1 MWGTAFGIIAIL
13 TVAAGYLGAQF
24 LFARELDER
33 IEARSEALVAAAKRG
48 GMTALTDEIR
58 HYEGHGLR
66 TFSYRITARDGRLLS
81 GVANMPSLA
90 AGWHDVPVTDVDDDA
105 SERARVLTTVL
116 PDGELLSVVAD
127 TDYVDAFDGI
137 IVVILSLTVGLTAI
151 CALIGGLHLERV
163 VLGHLAAV
171 NDTAGELARRPDLS
185 RRVPLSE
192 RDDEFDALARTFNA
206 MLDRIEVL
214 VADNRR
220 VTGYV
225 AHDLRAPLA
234 RLAERLADAQATQGE
249 ECEALL
255 AAAEDDII
263 HILELFDA
271 FLAIGQHR
279 DGATG
284 AHRVDLSRCVAELA
298 ESFTVVAEA
307 SGRSLAAHVAP
318 GVAIDASEALI
329 GQMVV
334 NLIENAIRHSPTG
347 SAISV
352 TLAPAERQ
360 AELVVAD
367 EAPEPVVAGPASAEA
382 GRVQLGLKLI
392 RSVAQSHGGSFDIEP
407 TAHGMRACVRL
418 PLIEA
423 GAERDRERHPGGVA
437 QG

>member
-13 TVAAGYLGAQF
+13 TVAAGYLAAQF
-24 LFARELDER
+24 LFAHELDQR
-33 IEARSEALVAAAKRG
+33 IEARTEALVDAAKRG
-48 GMTALTDEIR
+48 GMTALCDEIR

-81 GVANMPSLA
+81 GIANMPSLA
-90 AGWHDVPVTDVDDDA
+90 PGWHDVPVTDVDDD
-105 SERARVLTTVL
+105 SLERARVLTTTL
-116 PDGELLSVVAD
+116 PDGEMLSVVAD

-137 IVVILSLTVGLTAI
+137 IVVILSLTVGLTAL
-151 CALIGGLHLERV
+151 CALVGGLHLERV

-171 NDTAGELARRPDLS
+171 NDMARELTRRPDLS

-192 RDDEFDALARTFNA
+192 RDDEFDALAATFNA
-206 MLDRIEVL
+206 MLDRIEAL

-255 AAAEDDII
+255 SAAEDDII

-271 FLAIGQHR
+271 FLAIGHHR

-284 AHRVDLSRCVAELA
+284 AHRVDLSACVAELA
-298 ESFTVVAEA
+298 ESFSVVAEA
-307 SGRSLAAHVAP
+307 SGRSLEARVAP
-318 GVAIDASEALI
+318 DVAINASEALI
-329 GQMVV
+329 GQMIV

-347 SAISV
+347 SSIAVSLTPV
-352 TLAPAERQ
+352 GSQ

-367 EAPEPVVAGPASAEA
+367 EAPAPVEPGQPSAEA

-392 RSVAQSHGGSFDIEP
+392 RSVAQSHGGSFVIEP
-407 TAHGMRACVRL
+407 TPLGMHACVRL
-418 PLIEA
+418 PLI
-423 GAERDRERHPGGVA
+423 VA
-437 QG
+437 D